1 MAPPGTANNPWMR
14 RGNMRRYKEEPQGV
28 ERVWDKFLS
37 KRDCAVFAAGGY
49 GARMGFG
56 ARPALLVVD
65 VNYAFCGDRREP
77 VLESIKRW
85 RQSGG
90 EDAWDALPIL
100 QRLVEMAR
108 AREIPVIYT
117 TSVRRSDNWDAGSW
131 AWKNTRSGER
141 PSFKSAATPPGAGR
155 PSFKSAAT
163 PPGDEIMPQI
173 APGPRDIVVRKQKP
187 SGFHGTNLLSY
198 LTLLGCDSVIV
209 TGTAT
214 SGCVFATVTD
224 AFSHNFRVAVVEDGV
239 FERSQASHAISLWIM
254 HAKYADIV
262 SSAEVLDY
270 LGKLPMGM
278 FELPTGT
285 TPSPQTGYAA
295 E

>member
-1 MAPPGTANNPWMR
+1 
-14 RGNMRRYKEEPQGV
+14 
-28 ERVWDKFLS
+28 
-37 KRDCAVFAAGGY
+37 
-49 GARMGFG
+49 MGFG

-141 PSFKSAATPPGAGR
+141 PLVGSAATPPGAARPSFKSAATPPGAERPSFKSAATPPGAGR
-155 PSFKSAAT
+155 PSFKSAAP